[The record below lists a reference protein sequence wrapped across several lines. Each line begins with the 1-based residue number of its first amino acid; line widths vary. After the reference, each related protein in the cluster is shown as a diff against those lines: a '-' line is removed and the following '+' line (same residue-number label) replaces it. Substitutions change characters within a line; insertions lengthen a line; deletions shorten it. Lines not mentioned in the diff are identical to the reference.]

1 MKAKMNKVLAFI
13 MSVVICMGLFVCV
26 AEAESEVLA
35 VIGKLE
41 SIDTLQQMQDK
52 RSSYT
57 ASSHYDITTTSTKII
72 NNHNTARNNYDAY
85 LEDMFAKREAAKTAY
100 EALTDAQKAQID
112 EALVAKLSE
121 ELPTSYLIK
130 EYPIVPRSDEYTYE
144 AINAEFGYAYEVSN
158 YMISGK
164 YTADGVAKRS
174 NQIPQTFILV
184 DTSDGKTSWTPSGEY
199 AYGESNYLL
208 TYCCDMKTGIEH
220 GTDYKRTNLEESG
233 YFNEEEARHIRAV
246 MQNSYPYVTMDEMKA
261 WLIENGL
268 DADFVSTLNRADM
281 IAAVQMS
288 IWAYANKNDITA
300 EGVEYF
306 ASIDVP
312 KNIGKYFTPLHE
324 YTNEIWDWL
333 PGAKTRSF
341 DTKAQYRVNKL
352 GNFLIELD
360 AVPAEREQIVISEI
374 EVVRT
379 ELVAEYNGVYGITV
393 YVTLNGGGDERDD
406 LRITAVSYTE
416 NEDGSI
422 NATDAATTK
431 AIPEENF
438 YSIDLSAKGGD
449 LIRVEIEGE
458 QYLAKGAYFYAPE
471 GERGTSQSLVGV
483 AEGYTHVK
491 AEKETIFTK
500 PEYTIIA
507 PDAVDVSMG
516 EKTVLKTE
524 VIPEVGAPAVLY
536 SSSDEDVVKVDE
548 EGNIETVGIG
558 TATITAYLEDDET
571 KVVTITITVKPPEYK
586 IETPERME
594 LPEGA
599 TELLYVKITPDDG
612 RLSPTF
618 SSADESIARVDEFGN
633 VTGVKAGITTIYID
647 FGNGEIRAVPVTVI
661 AEADPVLPSVP
672 KTHYVCFGKTDG
684 IGWYE
689 VSVNGGDFFPQGPN
703 STLEVQEGSVL
714 VVRVQDMWIDD
725 EFDFYV
731 NGSKVPMDTANTI
744 TVVVDGYM
752 LIGAL
757 SMDVE
762 VPDVDESLNLFQRII
777 RAIKNFFGNIGEW
790 FESLFS
796 W

>member
-35 VIGKLE
+35 VIGQLE
-41 SIDTLQQMQDK
+41 SIDTLQQMQNK
-52 RSSYT
+52 RYTYT
-57 ASSHYDITTTSTKII
+57 ASSHYDINTTKESII
-72 NNHNTARNNYDAY
+72 NSHDSARNRYETYVADM
-85 LEDMFAKREAAKTAY
+85 LEKREAARVAY
-100 EALTDAQKAQID
+100 ESLTDAQKSQLD
-112 EALVAKLSE
+112 EALVARLSD
-121 ELPTSYLIK
+121 ELPTVFNAK
-130 EYPIVPRSDEYTYE
+130 EIPVTPRNDEYCFET
-144 AINAEFGYAYEVSN
+144 AAGGTGYGYEVSN
-158 YMISGK
+158 HMISGE
-164 YTADGVAKRS
+164 
-174 NQIPQTFILV
+174 IPQTFILV
-184 DTSDGKTSWTPSGEY
+184 DTSDGKTSWTPNGRYS
-199 AYGESNYLL
+199 YGESNYEI
-208 TYCCDMKTGIEH
+208 TYCCDIETPIKYGI
-220 GTDYKRTNLEESG
+220 DYKRVNLEDSG
-233 YFNEEEARHIRAV
+233 YFDSDSSDRIRAV
-246 MQNSYPYVTMDEMKA
+246 LQNSYPFVSVDEMKQSLKA
-261 WLIENGL
+261 SGL
-268 DADFVSTLNRADM
+268 DEDFVDSITRADM
-281 IAAVQMS
+281 IAAVQMAV
-288 IWAYANKNDITA
+288 WTHANIADNL
-300 EGVEYF
+300 EYF
-306 ASIDVP
+306 ASVDTT
-312 KNIGKYFTPLHE
+312 KNTGIYFTPLHD
-324 YTNEIWDWL
+324 YTNEVWDWL
-333 PGAKTRSF
+333 PGKRQRSY
-341 DTKAQYRVNKL
+341 DPRAQYRVNTL
-352 GNFLIELD
+352 GNFLINLD

-379 ELVAEYNGVYGITV
+379 ELVAEHDGIYDITV
-393 YVTLNGGGDERDD
+393 YVTLNGGGDERDN
-406 LRITAVSYTE
+406 LQITAVSYTE

-422 NATDAATTK
+422 NATDASTAK
-431 AIPEENF
+431 AIPDENF
-438 YSIDLSAKGGD
+438 YSIDLSARGGD

-471 GERGTSQSLVGV
+471 GGRGASQSLVGI
-483 AEGYTHVK
+483 AEGYTHVR
-491 AEKETIFTK
+491 AEKETVFTE

-507 PDAVDVSMG
+507 PDAVDVTIG
-516 EKTVLKTE
+516 ERTVLKTE

-586 IETPERME
+586 IETPEKME
-594 LPEGA
+594 IPEGA

-612 RLSPTF
+612 RLKPTF

-672 KTHYVCFGKTDG
+672 KTHYICFGKTDG

-762 VPDVDESLNLFQRII
+762 VPDADESLNLFQRII